1 MTAHDPYAAPG
12 APGGGTFAP
21 DVPQGAVEALRG
33 TRPWV
38 RLFSILGFLTAAL
51 MVMLGAAVA
60 LGGGAS
66 IFGDFGGD
74 GPAAGGAMIAMGLAY
89 LLIGLLYF
97 LPCLYLFRYASR
109 ITRITEGGGAAAL
122 VDALD
127 QQRRFWRLIGIYT
140 VAMLALYAV
149 GLVVV
154 AIVAATGALGGFGS

>member
-1 MTAHDPYAAPG
+1 MTAHDPYAAPA

-38 RLFSILGFLTAAL
+38 RLFSILGFLSAAL

-66 IFGDFGGD
+66 IFGGFGGEA
-74 GPAAGGAMIAMGLAY
+74 PAAGGAMIGMGLAY

-122 VDALD
+122 VEALD
-127 QQRRFWRLIGIYT
+127 QQRRFWRLIGIYA
-140 VAMLALYAV
+140 VVMLALYAV
-149 GLVVV
+149 VLVVF
-154 AIVAATGALGGFGS
+154 AVAALVGAFG

>member
-1 MTAHDPYAAPG
+1 MTTPDPYAAPL
-12 APGGGTFAP
+12 AAGGGSVAP

-38 RLFSILGFLTAAL
+38 RLFSILGFFSAAL
-51 MVMLGAAVA
+51 MVAIGAVVI

-66 IFGDFGGD
+66 MFGGFGGD
-74 GPAAGGAMIAMGLAY
+74 GAAAVGMMIALGAFY
-89 LLIGLLYF
+89 VLIGLLYF

-127 QQRRFWRLIGIYT
+127 QQRRFWRLVGIYT

-149 GLVVV
+149 GLVVF

>member
-1 MTAHDPYAAPG
+1 MTTLDPYAAP
-12 APGGGTFAP
+12 AAAGGGTFAP

-38 RLFSILGFLTAAL
+38 RLFSILGFLSAAL
-51 MVMLGAAVA
+51 MVVLGAAVM

-66 IFGDFGGD
+66 LFGDFGEE
-74 GPAAGGAMIAMGLAY
+74 AAPGGVLIGMGFAY
-89 LLIGLLYF
+89 LLVGLLYF

-109 ITRITEGGGAAAL
+109 ITRITEGGGEVAL

-140 VAMLALYAV
+140 LVFLVLYGLLA
-149 GLVVV
+149 VVF
-154 AIVAATGALGGFGS
+154 AIVAATGALGAFGS